1 MLKHR
6 ETGMPTGIW
15 HGSAKNE
22 RGVRSIRHGM
32 NGKAKGN
39 GLVEFAPDPDR
50 TPDDS
55 DAVSQIA
62 ARINF

>member
-1 MLKHR
+1 MLKHQA
-6 ETGMPTGIW
+6 TDMPMSIW
-15 HGSAKNE
+15 HGVAENE

-32 NGKAKGN
+32 DEKAKGN

-55 DAVSQIA
+55 DAVSQITT
-62 ARINF
+62 RIDF